1 MRSTCQPLRS
11 SGVRRA
17 SSIRAVGVVNWVL
30 CVCSG
35 VCGIVMSISP
45 VSGGRLARC
54 PYLTGGLNGC
64 QATMRSVASPHCRR
78 LTPLGLPVT
87 CSAGCTAVRWADVSA
102 VWPARATRP
111 VARSGTGGLCLA
123 RPVPAGAPD
132 RRVAV
137 EHRPQLA
144 GRVPQMRR
152 QGIKAHV
159 ECRVRRGAMLRL
171 GGTWQCP
178 PSTRWPCRHRLNQ
191 QLGMT
196 APSKTVIVEVRLN
209 AWRLHGI
216 LKCQQSNYQ

>member
-1 MRSTCQPLRS
+1 MPSGARSMPQHLPAVALQ
-11 SGVRRA
+11 RRQA
-17 SSIRAVGVVNWVL
+17 GIEHQGGRGGELGVVRVFWRLRDRHEHFSSVR
-30 CVCSG
+30 
-35 VCGIVMSISP
+35 
-45 VSGGRLARC
+45 GRLARC

-111 VARSGTGGLCLA
+111 VARSGTGGLCPA

-171 GGTWQCP
+171 GVHGNVL
-178 PSTRWPCRHRLNQ
+178 RQ
-191 QLGMT
+191 QDGR
-196 APSKTVIVEVRLN
+196 AVIV
-209 AWRLHGI
+209 
-216 LKCQQSNYQ
+216 